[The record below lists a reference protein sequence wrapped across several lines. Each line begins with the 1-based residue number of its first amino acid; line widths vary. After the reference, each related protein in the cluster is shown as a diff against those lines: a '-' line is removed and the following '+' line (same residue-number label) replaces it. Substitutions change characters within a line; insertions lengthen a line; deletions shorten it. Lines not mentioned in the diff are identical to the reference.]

1 MVFCVET
8 ELPQGFR
15 EYGQQVDEM
24 EDGQDGDEFVKRV
37 SKRFTEEQ
45 EDSYRVASNSKRAD
59 NQLHYTLQD
68 KTQKSER
75 GEGFIRSLEVNI
87 FIQYASVKNESKL
100 G

>member
-1 MVFCVET
+1 MDGAHQGDRVQGGDNDMVFCVET

-59 NQLHYTLQD
+59 N
-68 KTQKSER
+68 
-75 GEGFIRSLEVNI
+75 
-87 FIQYASVKNESKL
+87 
-100 G
+100 